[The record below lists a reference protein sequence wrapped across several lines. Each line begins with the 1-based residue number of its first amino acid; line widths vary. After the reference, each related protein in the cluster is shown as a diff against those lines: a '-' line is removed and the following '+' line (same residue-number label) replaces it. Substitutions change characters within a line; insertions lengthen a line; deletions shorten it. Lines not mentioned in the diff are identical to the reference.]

1 MEDTSWEKGA
11 SWYDSLTTKSGHYY
25 HKAIIL
31 PKLKQ
36 LIQLE
41 ETKDPFI
48 LDVGCGQGILA
59 RTLCNKAPYLGL
71 DNSQALLSLTAKY
84 PKKTH
89 HRFMLQDATEAY
101 DLNQKFSH
109 VIFLLSLQNMRN
121 QEMALIQASR
131 HMRPT
136 STLILV
142 LNHPVFRI
150 PRQSFWEIDR
160 QQKIQ
165 YRRIN
170 RYSSPL
176 TIPIQI
182 HPGKK
187 AQDNLWAFH
196 FPLATYFEYLRNSGL
211 CISDLQEWYCPKK
224 SMGKNSTMENNARK
238 EFPLFLT
245 IVANPFHQVC

>member
-25 HKAIIL
+25 HQTVIL

-36 LIQLE
+36 LVKLE
-41 ETKDPFI
+41 KTKDPFV

-59 RTLCNKAPYLGL
+59 RTLCNKIPYLGL
-71 DNSQALLSLTAKY
+71 DNSETLLSLAATY
-84 PKKTH
+84 PTNPEHK
-89 HRFMLQDATEAY
+89 FILQDATVPY

-109 VIFLLSLQNMRN
+109 AIFLLSLQNMNN
-121 QEMALIQASR
+121 QEMALRQVSK
-131 HMRPT
+131 HMRPS

-142 LNHPVFRI
+142 LNHPCFRI
-150 PRQSFWEIDR
+150 PRQSSWGIDR
-160 QQKIQ
+160 EQKIQ

-187 AQDNLWAFH
+187 SHDSLWAFH
-196 FPLATYFEYLRNSGL
+196 LPLASYCEYLTKAGL
-211 CISDLQEWYCPKK
+211 FITQLEEWYCPKK
-224 SMGKNSTMENNARK
+224 SVGKNATMENNARK

-245 IVANPFHQVC
+245 IVANPFHRVC

>member
-1 MEDTSWEKGA
+1 MEDTSWEKGS

-25 HKAIIL
+25 QKTVIL

-36 LIQLE
+36 LLKLE
-41 ETKDPFI
+41 NTKDPFV
-48 LDVGCGQGILA
+48 LDVGCGQGILT
-59 RTLCNKAPYLGL
+59 RTLCNKVPYLGL
-71 DNSQALLSLTAKY
+71 DNSKALVSLAAKY
-84 PKKTH
+84 SKKSD
-89 HRFMLQDATEAY
+89 HRFILQDATIAY

-121 QEMALIQASR
+121 QEMALTQASK
-131 HMRPT
+131 HMRP
-136 STLILV
+136 SGTLILV
-142 LNHPVFRI
+142 LNHPAFRI
-150 PRQSFWEIDR
+150 PRHSSWGIDR

-170 RYSSPL
+170 KYASPL

-187 AQDNLWAFH
+187 SQDSLWAFH
-196 FPLATYFEYLRNSGL
+196 FPLATYFEYLTKSGL
-211 CISDLQEWYCPKK
+211 CITDLEEWYCPKK
-224 SMGKNSTMENNARK
+224 SMGKNATMENTARK

-245 IVANPFHQVC
+245 IVANPFHRVC